1 MTDNEWLTVSEAS
14 KKINIPVETI
24 RRYIRSHNI
33 HLRVKKLG
41 KKYFIHDESMTVIE
55 QIRILYAEGKNTE
68 EVEESLSAS
77 GVPLTITVKNDH
89 DESVT
94 VHVTDELQEIRK
106 ELQEQRQFNEQQKEF
121 NMQLLQELK
130 NQRLFYEKKFD
141 ESKYDREFIGSLR
154 NSMEQRRL
162 ESSGHE
168 RVMNEQLENI
178 NQQLSEI
185 KQNDNE
191 NVKELAEHVSE
202 LSNQVEQIV
211 KTIQEPAAVK
221 EKKWWQVWK

>member
-24 RRYIRSHNI
+24 RRYIRSHNV

-55 QIRILYAEGKNTE
+55 QIRVLYTEGKNTE
-68 EVEESLSAS
+68 EVENSLSAS
-77 GVPLTITVKNDH
+77 GVPLTITIKNDH
-89 DESVT
+89 DES
-94 VHVTDELQEIRK
+94 VTDELQEIRK
-106 ELQEQRQFNEQQKEF
+106 ELQEQRQFNEKQKEF
-121 NMQLLQELK
+121 NIQLLQELK

-154 NSMEQRRL
+154 NNMEQRRL